1 MLDIRSTSSYIIEI
15 MEITEK
21 QKLIAAP
28 ERFGLDLG
36 NNPAARITGYERYGL
51 FPQAVTLK
59 SERGRTG
66 YYTQIHIE
74 LLKKIV
80 ELTRDLKYPG
90 VRKYVEQNFR
100 SLFALHD
107 VIEIFRV
114 RFLDRKILAAYLDH
128 SGLTD
133 FQCEKILKLYDE
145 NADHREVKTAVLNLM
160 SKLKPTRK
168 TKSKFFNRPD

>member
-1 MLDIRSTSSYIIEI
+1 MIQSI
-15 MEITEK
+15 EK
-21 QKLIAAP
+21 QKLIAEP

-36 NNPAARITGYERYGL
+36 KNPAARITAYERYGL

-74 LLKKIV
+74 LLNKILK
-80 ELTRDLKYPG
+80 LTRDLKYPG
-90 VRKYVEQNFR
+90 IKKFVEQNFR

-107 VIEIFRV
+107 VTKIFLI
-114 RFLDRKILAAYLDH
+114 RFLDREMLAAYLNR

-133 FQCEKILKLYDE
+133 LQCEKILKLYDE
-145 NADHREVKTAVLNLM
+145 NADNREVKMAVLKLM
-160 SKLKPTRK
+160 SKLKATRK
-168 TKSKFFNRPD
+168 TKSEIFNRPD

>member
-1 MLDIRSTSSYIIEI
+1 
-15 MEITEK
+15 MEFIEK
-21 QKLIAAP
+21 QKLIADTK
-28 ERFGLDLG
+28 RFGLNLG
-36 NNPAARITGYERYGL
+36 KNPVARITSYERYGL

-66 YYTQIHIE
+66 YYAQIHIE

-90 VRKYVEQNFR
+90 IRRFVEQNFR

-114 RFLDRKILAAYLDH
+114 RFLDREILAAYLNQ
-128 SGLTD
+128 SGLID
-133 FQCEKILKLYDE
+133 SQCKKILKLYDE
-145 NADHREVKTAVLNLM
+145 NADNREVKIAVLNLM
-160 SKLKPTRK
+160 SKLKLPRK
-168 TKSKFFNRPD
+168 TKSNIFDRPD

>member
-1 MLDIRSTSSYIIEI
+1 MIQYI
-15 MEITEK
+15 EK

-28 ERFGLDLG
+28 ERYGLDLG
-36 NNPAARITGYERYGL
+36 RNPGARLTSYERYKL
-51 FPQAVTLK
+51 FPQAITLK

-90 VRKYVEQNFR
+90 IRKFVEQNFR

-107 VIEIFRV
+107 VSEIFRV
-114 RFLDRKILAAYLDH
+114 RFLDRQILAAYLDQ

-133 FQCEKILKLYDE
+133 LQSKKILKLYDE
-145 NADHREVKTAVLNLM
+145 NADNREVKTAVLNLM
-160 SKLKPTRK
+160 SKLKATRK
-168 TKSKFFNRPD
+168 TKSEII

>member
-1 MLDIRSTSSYIIEI
+1 
-15 MEITEK
+15 MEFIEK
-21 QKLIAAP
+21 QKLIADP

-36 NNPAARITGYERYGL
+36 KNPVARITGYERYGL

-59 SERGRTG
+59 STRGRTG
-66 YYTQIHIE
+66 YYAQIHIE

-90 VRKYVEQNFR
+90 IRRFVEQNFR
-100 SLFALHD
+100 PLFALHD

-114 RFLDRKILAAYLDH
+114 RFLDRKMLTGYLSH

-133 FQCEKILKLYDE
+133 FQCKKILKLYDE
-145 NADHREVKTAVLNLM
+145 NADNKEVKTAVLNLM
-160 SKLKPTRK
+160 SKLKQARK
-168 TKSKFFNRPD
+168 TKSEILV